1 MTAQMRAG
9 GLGQIAYELLRRDT
23 SGCIPAMLKMGMI
36 LSRSDALLAIRD
48 SLATVNSERPAEDQI
63 PVSDETALLGRD
75 AALDSLAFVT
85 FVADLE
91 ERLLGATGRDFV
103 LVGEAVA
110 SGG

>member
-1 MTAQMRAG
+1 
-9 GLGQIAYELLRRDT
+9 
-23 SGCIPAMLKMGMI
+23 MI
-36 LSRSDALLAIRD
+36 LHRSDALQAIRG
-48 SLATVNSERPAEDQI
+48 SLESINSERSAEDQI

-91 ERLLGATGRDFV
+91 ERLRSSTGRDFV

-110 SGG
+110 HAGKHPFRSVAALADHIVEMAAQKA